1 VKSVTQHPEDSRPPV
16 WFFILSHHSYGKLS
30 HTIRV
35 RLCRKEAYLC
45 ARCTGIGMGMMVG
58 LLYANYLAYLFLQ
71 HPGLIV
77 AFVFA
82 AAVDW
87 LFQVFKLRNS
97 TNPRRLVTGALV
109 GHAYL
114 VGLIAL
120 ARGWFGLLL
129 YYALVFAAYGAIL
142 YVLFRTTGVMDD
154 YLASSWPMP

>member
-1 VKSVTQHPEDSRPPV
+1 
-16 WFFILSHHSYGKLS
+16 
-30 HTIRV
+30 
-35 RLCRKEAYLC
+35 
-45 ARCTGIGMGMMVG
+45 MGMAVG
-58 LLYANYLAYLFLQ
+58 LLYVNYLAYLFLQ
-71 HPGLIV
+71 YPALIA
-77 AFVFA
+77 AFVLP

-87 LFQVFKLRNS
+87 LFQVFKFKNS

-129 YYALVFAAYGAIL
+129 YYALAFVACGAIL
-142 YVLFRTTGVMDD
+142 YVLFRMTGVIDD

>member
-1 VKSVTQHPEDSRPPV
+1 VKSVTQRPIDSRPPV
-16 WFFILSHHSYGKLS
+16 WFFILSHHSYSKLS

-35 RLCRKEAYLC
+35 RLGTKEVYLC

-58 LLYANYLAYLFLQ
+58 LLYVNYLAYLFLQ
-71 HPGLIV
+71 YPGLVV
-77 AFVFA
+77 AFVFP

-87 LFQVFKLRNS
+87 LFQVFRLRNS

-109 GHAYL
+109 GQAYL

-129 YYALVFAAYGAIL
+129 YYALAFAAYAAIL
-142 YVLFRTTGVMDD
+142 YVLFRMTGVMDD